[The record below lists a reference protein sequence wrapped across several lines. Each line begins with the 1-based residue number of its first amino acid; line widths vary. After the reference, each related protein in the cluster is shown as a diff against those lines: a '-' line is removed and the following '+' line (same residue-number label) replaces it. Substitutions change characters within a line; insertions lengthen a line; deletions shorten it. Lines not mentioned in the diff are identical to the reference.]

1 MFEKKSDQQD
11 SMQNNKAREFG
22 YKVGNKLGL
31 AHKLKKMQEWIDEYP
46 KTTAFSLLAFV
57 SLMSIMTMI
66 TDLTAKGDSQMDRFA
81 FIEESESTF
90 EMVREVQAKKKEE
103 GNMLNTIGQT
113 TIALKEEFDSLTA
126 LPAKSREDSA
136 RIYEISY
143 KLNYIIK
150 EINNSK

>member
-1 MFEKKSDQQD
+1 MFEKNKDQQD
-11 SMQNNKAREFG
+11 SKQNDKAREFG
-22 YKVGNKLGL
+22 YKVGNKLGI
-31 AHKLKKMQEWIDEYP
+31 AHKLQKMQEWIDEYP

-57 SLMSIMTMI
+57 SLMSIMTMV
-66 TDLTAKGDSQMDRFA
+66 TDLTVKDDSQMDKFA
-81 FIEESESTF
+81 FIEEVESSF
-90 EMVREVQAKKKEE
+90 EMMREVQAKKKEE
-103 GNMLNTIGQT
+103 ENMLNTIGQT